1 MRNRGLEGHR
11 RRGSAAQSRAPWRCG
26 HDGSLFFRAS
36 CSPFQVSVHLAEQL
50 VERSPRQAVAPLEL
64 GLRELMYVVGPR
76 EGHFLALCTH
86 PAAGLLLKVRSSS
99 SPSSSSSS
107 MITPSTAPSALGWIC
122 GPGYPVP
129 REIPVFR
136 LAAGAAGGLVSAPQ
150 AKKILGR
157 QRTNRH
163 HFRTRFSRTHTHG
176 SERLLT
182 RAVLTAALG
191 EDVAADPEQ
200 RQARMHPGMR
210 QTQPRA
216 QALHAV
222 MIRTVRRRRRNG
234 R

>member
-1 MRNRGLEGHR
+1 MSTPPPPGRHPPKIRK
-11 RRGSAAQSRAPWRCG
+11 SVK
-26 HDGSLFFRAS
+26 SLAF
-36 CSPFQVSVHLAEQL
+36 
-50 VERSPRQAVAPLEL
+50 
-64 GLRELMYVVGPR
+64 
-76 EGHFLALCTH
+76 
-86 PAAGLLLKVRSSS
+86 
-99 SPSSSSSS
+99 
-107 MITPSTAPSALGWIC
+107 GWIC